1 MTVARNICVLLD
13 HSDTTVRQG
22 SMETLAIAQQMA
34 HGIGA
39 TVEAL
44 LLCNNPDPLAEQL
57 QAVAIHSTTL
67 LTNPAFDNYDP
78 DIYCLA
84 LQSYLSEHSP
94 GILLMAHTYQNIDFA
109 PKLATRLQ
117 VGLATDCIGFR
128 WDEEDLILV
137 RPMFRNKLHADIAL
151 HSPQPIMAT
160 IQGGAA
166 DADDLQ
172 QGSGKIIVKPY
183 SLNAAIKRRQELE
196 TIGIERG
203 KIDLEKADIVVGV
216 GRGIKKAE
224 NLPIIQEL
232 ADALGAEIGASRPVV
247 DNDWLERERQ
257 IGSSGQNITP
267 RLYLACGISG
277 AIQHTVGIKGA
288 DCIVAINTDANAPIF
303 NVAHYGIVGDLFEI
317 LPELTRLIK
326 EQT

>member
-1 MTVARNICVLLD
+1 MTVTRNICVLLD
-13 HSDTTVRQG
+13 HGDATVRQG
-22 SMETLAIAQQMA
+22 SMETLVVAQQMA
-34 HGIGA
+34 HEIGA

-44 LLCNNPDPLAEQL
+44 LLCSNPDPLIEQL
-57 QAVAIHSTTL
+57 RTVAIHSTTL
-67 LTNPAFDNYDP
+67 LTNSAFDNYDP

-94 GILLMAHTYQNIDFA
+94 DILLMAHTYQNIDFS
-109 PKLATRLQ
+109 PKLAARLQ

-128 WDEEDLILV
+128 WDGDDLILV

-151 HSPQPIMAT
+151 HSPQPLMAT

-172 QGSGKIIVKPY
+172 RGTGKIIVKPC
-183 SLNAAIKRRQELE
+183 SLDPAIKRRQELE

-203 KIDLEKADIVVGV
+203 KVDLGKADIVVGV

-277 AIQHTVGIKGA
+277 AIQHTVGIRGA
-288 DCIVAINTDANAPIF
+288 NCIVAINTDANAPIF

-317 LPELTRLIK
+317 IPELTRLIK
-326 EQT
+326 EQM

>member
-1 MTVARNICVLLD
+1 
-13 HSDTTVRQG
+13 
-22 SMETLAIAQQMA
+22 METLAIAQQMA
-34 HGIGA
+34 REIGG

-44 LLCNNPDPLAEQL
+44 LLCSNPDPLAEQL
-57 QAVAIHSTTL
+57 RTVAIHSTTL

-94 GILLMAHTYQNIDFA
+94 EILLMAHTYQNIDFA
-109 PKLATRLQ
+109 PKLAARLQ
-117 VGLATDCIGFR
+117 VALATDCIGFR
-128 WDEEDLILV
+128 WDDEALILV
-137 RPMFRNKLHADIAL
+137 RPMFRNKLHADVAL
-151 HSPQPIMAT
+151 HSPQPLMAT

-166 DADDLQ
+166 DVDDLQ
-172 QGSGKIIVKPY
+172 QGSGEILVNPY
-183 SLNAAIKRRQELE
+183 SLDAAIKRRQELE
-196 TIGIERG
+196 TIEIERG
-203 KIDLEKADIVVGV
+203 KIDLGKADIVVGV

-277 AIQHTVGIKGA
+277 AIQHTVGMKGA
-288 DCIVAINTDANAPIF
+288 NCIVAINTDANAPIF

-317 LPELTRLIK
+317 VPELTRLIK

>member
-1 MTVARNICVLLD
+1 MTVTQNICVLLD
-13 HSDTTVRQG
+13 HADATVRQG
-22 SMETLAIAQQMA
+22 SIETLVMAQQMA
-34 HGIGA
+34 HEIGA

-44 LLCNNPDPLAEQL
+44 LLCSNPDPLIEQL
-57 QAVAIHSTTL
+57 RTVGTHSTTL
-67 LTNPAFDNYDP
+67 LTNAAFDNYDP

-84 LQSYLSEHSP
+84 LQSYLSKHSP

-128 WDEEDLILV
+128 WSDDGLILV

-151 HSPQPIMAT
+151 HSPPPIMAT

-172 QGSGKIIVKPY
+172 PGAGEIIVKPC
-183 SLNAAIKRRQELE
+183 SLDPAIKRRQELE

-203 KIDLEKADIVVGV
+203 KVDLGKADIVVGI

-277 AIQHTVGIKGA
+277 AIQHTVGMKGA
-288 DCIVAINTDANAPIF
+288 NCIVAINTDANAPIF

-317 LPELTRLIK
+317 IPELTRLIK